1 MTVFRDKMVYSR
13 VNNVVPSP
21 RLAFPTMTLHKQ
33 PSRSSEPRDNSLDVT
48 EVYKSLCE
56 IFSATVAAPRVRVRM
71 ARKIVDPID
80 VNATDSNGMTLL
92 MLACNGNK
100 QDMVDFLEKEYR
112 KELDVNKIDHKGKS
126 ALHYASLQGRP
137 SLVEKIKA
145 NMDNRNLG
153 MKFDKETEEES
164 DIFYRTGLKQLN
176 SSGGDQKRIRHQLS
190 ASINHHSRPSS
201 IEKFIPDERKRS
213 KSQNLRPKSTSFP
226 EIAISQDFTIRG
238 RSIQSLW
245 SAPRERRRKNSKYA
259 CSHLF
264 NIWSMQYSDSFREGF
279 PIFAPRSTPE
289 IKIQGSR
296 DSSRV
301 SSPVENNLLQTR
313 RGSFNQATNART
325 PSRAPSATLTRK
337 SSFRKTSQLQQ

>member
-1 MTVFRDKMVYSR
+1 MVYSR
-13 VNNVVPSP
+13 VSNFVPSP

-33 PSRSSEPRDNSLDVT
+33 VSRSSEPRDNSLDVT

-56 IFSATVAAPRVRVRM
+56 IFSATVMAPRVRIRM

-80 VNATDSNGMTLL
+80 VNATDGNGMTLL

-112 KELDVNKIDHKGKS
+112 KELDVNKTDIKGKS

-153 MKFDKETEEES
+153 VKFDKKTEEES
-164 DIFYRTGLKQLN
+164 DISYRTGLKQSN
-176 SSGGDQKRIRHQLS
+176 SSGSDQKQSRHQLS
-190 ASINHHSRPSS
+190 ASINHSRLSS
-201 IEKFIPDERKRS
+201 IAKFIPDERKRS
-213 KSQNLRPKSTSFP
+213 KSQNLRRKSTAFP

-238 RSIQSLW
+238 RSIPSLW
-245 SAPRERRRKNSKYA
+245 SAPRDQRRKNSKYA

-279 PIFAPRSTPE
+279 PMFAPRSTLE
-289 IKIQGSR
+289 IKVQGSR

-301 SSPVENNLLQTR
+301 SSPIESNLLQTR
-313 RGSFNQATNART
+313 RGSFNQVTNART
-325 PSRAPSATLTRK
+325 PSRAPSAALTRK
-337 SSFRKTSQLQQ
+337 ISFRKTSQLQQ